1 MTAITILHE
10 QKKHTFSL
18 ICTVRIV
25 EKIPI
30 SHTTSVLLLQSIRN
44 IVVRVELNVILKMF
58 SYGRGKAGSC
68 SMEFNWK
75 NYLLIHESVSTWLI
89 SQYIAHKSDPM
100 RIFQMISLY
109 WLQRKN
115 KKKIIAAFLD
125 SIFSNIFVVL
135 NLFNCSNL
143 LRIRKMLRMFYSF
156 YYTEIQRC
164 KELLQ
169 TENGR
174 TTVSWKS
181 IEAMQRL
188 LGCDVLPFGISLPHR
203 RRCISKFA
211 AIFISSLVI
220 MKSKLENW
228 VK

>member
-1 MTAITILHE
+1 MDVGRRGAARWN
-10 QKKHTFSL
+10 L
-18 ICTVRIV
+18 I
-25 EKIPI
+25 EKII
-30 SHTTSVLLLQSIRN
+30 YWFTSPFRH
-44 IVVRVELNVILKMF
+44 
-58 SYGRGKAGSC
+58 AD
-68 SMEFNWK
+68 
-75 NYLLIHESVSTWLI
+75 WLI

-109 WLQRKN
+109 WLRREN
-115 KKKIIAAFLD
+115 KKKNYRSFFGLD
-125 SIFSNIFVVL
+125 IFVVL
-135 NLFNCSNL
+135 NLFNCSIL

-188 LGCDVLPFGISLPHR
+188 LGCDVLPFGISLLHR